1 MPTETKERK
10 EKLEAKIKELQ
21 GIFDDFGDAKKQ
33 LATLLKIIHN
43 PGWTT
48 IADWAFVESIL
59 NAEKSYAQTTLR
71 LNSAFVSAAS
81 KVELNPQ
88 PLPP

>member
-1 MPTETKERK
+1 MPTETKGSK

-21 GIFDDFGDAKKQ
+21 EIFDDFGDAKKQ
-33 LATLLKIIHN
+33 LATLLKFIHN

-71 LNSAFVSAAS
+71 LNSAFLSAAS
-81 KVELNPQ
+81 KVEPNPQ

>member
-1 MPTETKERK
+1 MPTETKEHK
-10 EKLEAKIKELQ
+10 VKLEAKIKELQ
-21 GIFDDFGDAKKQ
+21 EIFDDFGDAKKH

-48 IADWAFVESIL
+48 IAEWAFVESIL
-59 NAEKSYAQTTLR
+59 NAEKSYAQPTLR
-71 LNSAFVSAAS
+71 LNSPFLAAAS